1 MAAVAPAPSDPALLT
16 QAARLCAEA
25 GRPAPIGLHPLPGGK
40 NNRVF
45 RLVLK
50 DGCQL
55 VLKSYFQHPNDTRD
69 RLGAEWAFLSH
80 AWGCG
85 VRSVPEPVAHDR
97 DAHLGLYGFVVGEK
111 LSADAISASHV
122 GAAADFVCSV
132 NAGPR
137 PALRPGSEACFS
149 IADHLERIDRRVDRL
164 DALDPEAPDVDRAA
178 RLVEQSLKPCWDRV
192 RADIVEGSAAASLA
206 VAAPFPDSDII
217 ASPSDFGFHNA
228 LWQSGHGL
236 CFLDFE
242 YAGLD
247 DPAKLAGDF
256 FSCPEIPTPGE
267 HFAFFVDELCRRL
280 GLSDATRQRMG
291 LLRDAYRIKWAC
303 IVLNDFI
310 PHHDARRRFA
320 DQGDRAAR
328 CAAQLE
334 KAAALISMT
343 ARRSA
348 GKTRDHL

>member
-1 MAAVAPAPSDPALLT
+1 MAAIAPAPSDPALLT

-25 GRPAPIGLHPLPGGK
+25 GRPAPVGLHPLPGGK

-45 RLVLK
+45 RLGLE
-50 DGCQL
+50 DDSQL
-55 VLKSYFQHPNDTRD
+55 VLKSYFRHPNDTRD

-80 AWGCG
+80 AWGRG
-85 VRSVPEPVAHDR
+85 VRSVPEPVANDR

-111 LSADAISASHV
+111 LAADAISAAHV
-122 GAAADFVCSV
+122 EAAADFVCAV
-132 NAGPR
+132 NTAPR

-164 DALDPEAPDVDRAA
+164 GALDPEAPDVDRAA
-178 RLVEQSLKPCWDRV
+178 RLVKRSLKPHWNQV
-192 RADIVEGSAAASLA
+192 RASIVESCTTAGLAAE
-206 VAAPFPDSDII
+206 APFPDGDII

-228 LWQSGHGL
+228 LWQPGRGL

-267 HFAFFVDELCRRL
+267 HFSFFVDVLCRHL
-280 GLSDATRQRMG
+280 GLSDATRTRMG
-291 LLRDAYRIKWAC
+291 LLRKAYRIKWAC

-320 DQGDRAAR
+320 DRGDRAAR
-328 CAAQLE
+328 CAAQLD
-334 KAAALISMT
+334 KAAALIAEAPS
-343 ARRSA
+343 
-348 GKTRDHL
+348 